1 MFTATPSDEL
11 DQRVLVAKLRIDLVV
26 ELVVEVGEHG
36 GVSLPPFYPAV
47 YGRSAGEICSTFW
60 RDSSGRCAAIGRET
74 RKAGVLCGTG
84 PLLSGSA

>member
-36 GVSLPPFYPAV
+36 GVSLPPFYPRWWSAV
-47 YGRSAGEICSTFW
+47 QLPAARQITAAAPRFSAVLA
-60 RDSSGRCAAIGRET
+60 RCRRCYRGYTDPRIH
-74 RKAGVLCGTG
+74 
-84 PLLSGSA
+84 